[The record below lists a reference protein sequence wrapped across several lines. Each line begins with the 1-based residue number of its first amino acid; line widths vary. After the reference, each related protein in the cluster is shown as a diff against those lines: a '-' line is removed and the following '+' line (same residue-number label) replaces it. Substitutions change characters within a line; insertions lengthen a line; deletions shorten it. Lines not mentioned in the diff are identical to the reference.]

1 MPRPRWTQALADWI
15 GAHTRA
21 FAAIG
26 GVPNLLVPD
35 NTKVAVIKACLY
47 EPQVN
52 RTYAEMAAH
61 YDTAI
66 LPARPRRPRDK
77 AMASYCTSF
86 GSLRGGEDEPSR
98 DGRFSAAALENG
110 VVRRQL
116 PEPSLQFVL
125 IALADQ
131 SLAAPLLDRGLRYP
145 ETQGDL
151 PGGQHAL
158 AAQPLVT
165 ARQLV
170 GHPDEGNFLQV
181 EGLSLPRPATALV
194 EDIGDLAIAVPVE
207 QPVDLGD
214 EVRLELADLR
224 YRHGSVEPQGAGVA
238 AAQADVGGD
247 HLGFDQGHVIDEQT
261 QRSVCA
267 RGARRGD
274 HSKPPGTGWPSQGF
288 ADELAR
294 RARRCGPGCAA
305 HNR

>member
-1 MPRPRWTQALADWI
+1 M
-15 GAHTRA
+15 
-21 FAAIG
+21 
-26 GVPNLLVPD
+26 
-35 NTKVAVIKACLY
+35 Y

-151 PGGQHAL
+151 PGGQHASGG
-158 AAQPLVT
+158 AT
-165 ARQLV
+165 ARN
-170 GHPDEGNFLQV
+170 G
-181 EGLSLPRPATALV
+181 SAACRPS
-194 EDIGDLAIAVPVE
+194 G
-207 QPVDLGD
+207 
-214 EVRLELADLR
+214 
-224 YRHGSVEPQGAGVA
+224 
-238 AAQADVGGD
+238 
-247 HLGFDQGHVIDEQT
+247 
-261 QRSVCA
+261 
-267 RGARRGD
+267 
-274 HSKPPGTGWPSQGF
+274 
-288 ADELAR
+288 
-294 RARRCGPGCAA
+294 
-305 HNR
+305 